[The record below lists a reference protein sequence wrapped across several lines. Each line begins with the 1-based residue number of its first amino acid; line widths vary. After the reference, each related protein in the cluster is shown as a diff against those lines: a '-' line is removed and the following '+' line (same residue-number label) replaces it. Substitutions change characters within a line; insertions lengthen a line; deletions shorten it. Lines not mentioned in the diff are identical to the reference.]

1 MRVKLLAILLMLVS
15 GLVVS
20 KALAGE
26 DDIRQAFTALQKA
39 IKGRDADKIWG
50 LIDSD
55 SQADANRA
63 AKAVQ
68 AAFAKADDKGKGEFE
83 KKYGLTAK
91 ELGAMSGKLFLKSE
105 RFHGKYHEVPGSKLE
120 TVKVLKGDTARI
132 TYKEEDGDIEKFSM
146 VKQKGEWKF
155 TVPMPKA
162 VE

>member
-15 GLVVS
+15 VLLVS
-20 KALAGE
+20 KVLAGE

-50 LIDSD
+50 LIDTD

-91 ELGAMSGKLFLKSE
+91 ELGAMTGKLFIKSE
-105 RFHGKYHEVPGSKLE
+105 RFHGKYYEVPGGKIES
-120 TVKVLKGDTARI
+120 VKVKGDTARI
-132 TYKEEDGDIEKFSM
+132 TFKEEDGDIEKFSM
-146 VKQKGEWKF
+146 VKQKGEWRF
-155 TVPMPKA
+155 TIPMPKA